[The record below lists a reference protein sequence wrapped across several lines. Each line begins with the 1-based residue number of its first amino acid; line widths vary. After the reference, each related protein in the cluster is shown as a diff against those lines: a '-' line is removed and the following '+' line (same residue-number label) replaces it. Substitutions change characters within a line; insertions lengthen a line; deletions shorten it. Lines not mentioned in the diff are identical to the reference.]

1 MSLAGSEGDEH
12 DAVARRDLGAPAG
25 LDSHTLAP
33 LPRSSAATTVTATL
47 ASIAALWWGQ
57 RFLIPVVA
65 GLMLALVLA
74 PLVTRVAR
82 AVHSLSLATV
92 LALCLFIA
100 VLTGAALSFGG
111 HLLRVADRVPEMIS
125 LAAHRMSEGNAEA
138 NSVLARARDA
148 LQELDRAAETWT
160 AVKGRPRGSAS
171 RPGALVPK
179 TGQAAVPVVLAA
191 SAPTPISDT
200 ATVALKESA
209 ATGSTALLKL
219 VGELSII
226 VFVAFFV
233 LVGGAS
239 LATRFLDQWGYH
251 PKARQ
256 RAEHALRECSRQVR
270 LSVGVLL
277 VANIVIGCVV
287 WAAFT
292 IGGLPDAAGWG
303 VAAAVLHIV
312 PYVGMVVLTAL
323 GAAETFLVHG
333 TLSAALGMAGAL
345 VISSTLIGTF
355 VTAWLQGRAAKMN
368 AAAVFIGLVFWGA
381 LWGVWGLFL
390 GPALVVV
397 LKVVAEH
404 SRSGQRLALLLK
416 G

>member
-1 MSLAGSEGDEH
+1 MSRPVYVVGVGIVPFAKPGKS
-12 DAVARRDLGAPAG
+12 DAYPTMGANAAR
-25 LDSHTLAP
+25 
-33 LPRSSAATTVTATL
+33 
-47 ASIAALWWGQ
+47 AALADARVPYERIEQAYAGYVFGDSCSGQ
-57 RFLIPVVA
+57 RALYQVGLSSIPIINVNNN
-65 GLMLALVLA
+65 
-74 PLVTRVAR
+74 
-82 AVHSLSLATV
+82 
-92 LALCLFIA
+92 C
-100 VLTGAALSFGG
+100 
-111 HLLRVADRVPEMIS
+111 
-125 LAAHRMSEGNAEA
+125 
-138 NSVLARARDA
+138 
-148 LQELDRAAETWT
+148 
-160 AVKGRPRGSAS
+160 
-171 RPGALVPK
+171 
-179 TGQAAVPVVLAA
+179 
-191 SAPTPISDT
+191 
-200 ATVALKESA
+200 